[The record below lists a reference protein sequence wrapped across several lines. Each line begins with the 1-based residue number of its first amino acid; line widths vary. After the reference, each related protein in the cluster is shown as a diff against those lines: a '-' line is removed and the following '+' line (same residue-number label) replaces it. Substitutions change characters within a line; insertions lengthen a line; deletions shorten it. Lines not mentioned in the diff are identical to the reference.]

1 MSVCFCAAL
10 VHVRKY
16 VCLCAR
22 ACARVCVHVHVHVRA
37 RVCMCMCMC
46 ARVCACACACA
57 CYHPLTSTLALYGY
71 DVADLRACTATVILL
86 AVSFRIFA
94 FIAVV
99 RKEVKFLCSLKNN
112 VDNLHCVFH

>member
-1 MSVCFCAAL
+1 MRVL
-10 VHVRKY
+10 
-16 VCLCAR
+16 
-22 ACARVCVHVHVHVRA
+22 ARVRA
-37 RVCMCMCMC
+37 C

-71 DVADLRACTATVILL
+71 DVADLRACMAMVILL

-99 RKEVKFLCSLKNN
+99 RKEV
-112 VDNLHCVFH
+112 